1 MAKAKMAELFPF
13 KEYQVTL
20 RNKNVVLYVHN
31 VTIYGTKC
39 FTTDFRISL
48 QNHKSQH
55 KKKNKVAYAYSK
67 ESDQGG
73 QLPSL
78 IRVFAVC

>member
-1 MAKAKMAELFPF
+1 MTKAKLAELFPF

-55 KKKNKVAYAYSK
+55 KKKQQSGICLQQRIR
-67 ESDQGG
+67 SDWAAAQ
-73 QLPSL
+73 SD
-78 IRVFAVC
+78 